1 MYANRMMD
9 SDFPRDGDKEVAGI
23 ICPKNCSCGAELR
36 FAEELQTRSGKFSN
50 VFYCPNPQA
59 HGGELQFQKA

>member
-9 SDFPRDGDKEVAGI
+9 SEEKSEKKPR
-23 ICPKNCSCGAELR
+23 CTCGAELR

>member
-9 SDFPRDGDKEVAGI
+9 SEERDENRPQPRR
-23 ICPKNCSCGAELR
+23 CSCGAELR